1 MRYNCIRLCAMSC
14 EVSWFNDQSVARIK
28 LDYSTE
34 YNNNITNIA
43 IFLPADVF
51 TVIWC
56 SKPSKDKRV
65 TLKRNT
71 VKSSTSAPCAQ
82 LP

>member
-1 MRYNCIRLCAMSC
+1 MSC
-14 EVSWFNDQSVARIK
+14 EVRIK
-28 LDYSTE
+28 LYYSAE
-34 YNNNITNIA
+34 YNNNTNIA
-43 IFLPADVF
+43 IFVPADVF

-56 SKPSKDKRV
+56 SRPSKDKRV

>member
-1 MRYNCIRLCAMSC
+1 MRYNWIRVCAMSC
-14 EVSWFNDQSVARIK
+14 EVRIK
-28 LDYSTE
+28 LYYSAE
-34 YNNNITNIA
+34 YNNNTNIA

-56 SKPSKDKRV
+56 SRPSKDKRV